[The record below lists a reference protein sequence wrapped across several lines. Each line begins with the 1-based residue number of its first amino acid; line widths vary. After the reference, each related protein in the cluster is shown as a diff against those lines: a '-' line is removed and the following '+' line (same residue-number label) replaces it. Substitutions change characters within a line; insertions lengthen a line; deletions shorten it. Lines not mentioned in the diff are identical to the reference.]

1 MSTPNL
7 ARLFFI
13 PTMCLLCTVISV
25 SGQSNYINQGNAAL
39 KQGDQQGAQEFYEQA
54 ILHCNQDGL
63 VDENMAVL
71 LATSGDIDG
80 GIDLINKRLK
90 KDKDNGVLLYNR
102 ALMYLSKKDF
112 EKALVD
118 FQQASV
124 KGAKASGEME
134 RQAKNLK
141 RQSEEKQIETLL
153 ALAESKR
160 DQQKYDQAKVH
171 YDQALGLRPNDK
183 HILFEIANLGLIQKN
198 PFVTIEA
205 LDKLPKGAQTEEQK
219 VESTL
224 LKAYSLARINK
235 MKEAV
240 RLLEQLAYQSKIT
253 DFRPREL
260 LSYFYLKLS
269 KHDESLRVID
279 GQIVDNANAYI
290 VAGNS
295 AIHMK
300 RYRLAFELF
309 KRAESFDQH
318 NTNMKIGKA
327 LCLTQLHK
335 NEQAIKLIDSLAIE
349 HPGNHLVM
357 NIKGIIYKDIGLYYK
372 NNFREQTAKTFFVKS
387 AAAFLT
393 AKTISDHLKKE
404 YDSNMALALFYQDKK
419 DEAQDIWSENEELSS
434 QNNLAL
440 LFASQRNYTAAYT
453 ILDKLYSDYFKRKKK
468 KSSLIEYNRGLAR
481 SKTRLNNN
489 YKFVTN
495 FLLNQDRPE
504 LNVTNPFSL
513 ENSQPID
520 SSQDFEYLLSYSDD
534 DCIEKVS
541 RKKGKKKKRTRLP
554 KRKKKKQKGSCPT
567 FN

>member
-1 MSTPNL
+1 MPNMSTPNL

-240 RLLEQLAYQSKIT
+240 RLLEQLAFQSNIT

-260 LSYFYLKLS
+260 LSYYYLKLS

-372 NNFREQTAKTFFVKS
+372 NNFREQTAKTFFS
-387 AAAFLT
+387 
-393 AKTISDHLKKE
+393 IH
-404 YDSNMALALFYQDKK
+404 
-419 DEAQDIWSENEELSS
+419 
-434 QNNLAL
+434 
-440 LFASQRNYTAAYT
+440 
-453 ILDKLYSDYFKRKKK
+453 
-468 KSSLIEYNRGLAR
+468 
-481 SKTRLNNN
+481 
-489 YKFVTN
+489 
-495 FLLNQDRPE
+495 
-504 LNVTNPFSL
+504 
-513 ENSQPID
+513 
-520 SSQDFEYLLSYSDD
+520 
-534 DCIEKVS
+534 
-541 RKKGKKKKRTRLP
+541 
-554 KRKKKKQKGSCPT
+554 
-567 FN
+567 

>member
-7 ARLFFI
+7 SKLFFI
-13 PTMCLLCTVISV
+13 PIMFVLCTVISV
-25 SGQSNYINQGNAAL
+25 SGQNNYINKGNTTL
-39 KQGDQQGAQEFYEQA
+39 KQGDYQGAEEFYEQA
-54 ILHCNQDGL
+54 IEHCNQDDL
-63 VDENMAVL
+63 VDHNMAVL
-71 LATSGDIDG
+71 LATSGDLDG
-80 GIDLINKRLK
+80 GINLISKRLK
-90 KDKDNGVLLYNR
+90 KDKDNGMLLYNR

-112 EKALVD
+112 QKALVD

-124 KGAKASGEME
+124 KGAKISGEME

-153 ALAESKR
+153 ALAKSER
-160 DQQKYDQAKVH
+160 DQHKFDQAKSY
-171 YDQALGLRPNDK
+171 YDRALDLRPNDS
-183 HILFEIANLGLIQKN
+183 HILFEIANLGLLQKN

-205 LDKLPKGAQTEEQK
+205 IDLLPKGAQTEQQK
-219 VESTL
+219 IEATL

-235 MKEAV
+235 MKEGV
-240 RLLEQLAYQSKIT
+240 RLLEQLVFQSKIT

-260 LSYFYLKLS
+260 LSYYYLKLS

-279 GQIVDNANAYI
+279 GQIVDNSNAYI
-290 VAGNS
+290 IAGNS

-300 RYRLAFELF
+300 RYRLALELF
-309 KRAESFDQH
+309 KRAESFDKH
-318 NTNMKIGKA
+318 DTNMEIGKA

-335 NEQAIKLIDSLAIE
+335 NEQAIQLIDSLAIE
-349 HPGNHLVM
+349 HPSNHLVM
-357 NIKGIIYKDIGLYYK
+357 NIKGIIYKDVGLYYK
-372 NNFREQTAKTFFVKS
+372 NNFRKEMANPYFANS

-393 AKTISDHLKKE
+393 ARTISDHLKKE
-404 YDSNMALALFYQDKK
+404 YDSNMALALFFQDKK

-440 LFASQRNYTAAYT
+440 LFASQRNYAAAYS
-453 ILDKLYSDYFKRKKK
+453 ILDNLYADYFKQKKK

-495 FLLNQDRPE
+495 FLLSQDRPE
-504 LNVTNPFSL
+504 LSVTNPFIL
-513 ENSQPID
+513 EKSQSIEAA
-520 SSQDFEYLLSYSDD
+520 QDFEYLLSYSDE
-534 DCIEKVS
+534 DCIEKAA

-554 KRKKKKQKGSCPT
+554 KRKKKKNKGSCPT